1 MNIRIKNTLRKR
13 RLPTTALLKRLTKLL
28 RSLGL
33 PDAELSILFI
43 GDRAMRTLN
52 HTWRGKDSTTD
63 VLSFPLREGRFPHI
77 QPEMLGDIVIS
88 LPVAARQAAEAGHP
102 LNVEL
107 ERLLVHGLLH
117 LLGYDHEQGLLEARR
132 MKRKEQRLLKSLA
145 A

>member
-1 MNIRIKNTLRKR
+1 
-13 RLPTTALLKRLTKLL
+13 
-28 RSLGL
+28 
-33 PDAELSILFI
+33 
-43 GDRAMRTLN
+43 MRTLN
-52 HTWRGKDSTTD
+52 HTWRSKDSTTD

-102 LNVEL
+102 LSVEL